1 MREISEKRPV
11 PSDAALPVSCLV
23 CGLKDFEI
31 ILQKNDFEI
40 FRCRQCGFGSVA
52 PMPDDDFLLRFYE
65 QQEYFQSDGVFGYSD
80 YESKRE
86 FYLGLFRDHLRI
98 LNGHS
103 EPGRLL
109 DLGCGKGDFLSLAR
123 EAGWEVCGVEISD
136 SCRREAERRA
146 GVPVYSSPRYLSD
159 KREFFDVITMWEVIE
174 HLPHPDRVLSEVLPL
189 LRAGGLLAMT
199 TPNTRNLTA
208 LRSPARWSEY
218 KPPEHLLYFNF
229 DTIHQYLSERFNLQ
243 VLEVKG
249 IHRDLRLASS
259 GWVEAILDWASR
271 LRLRHET
278 RFDPRWWVYAM
289 LVRMFKE
296 APRRMSMALGTL
308 DPRLVDT
315 GIFVLARK

>member
-1 MREISEKRPV
+1 V
-11 PSDAALPVSCLV
+11 AALPVRCLV
-23 CGLKDFEI
+23 CGLADFELN
-31 ILQKNDFEI
+31 LQKNGFEI
-40 FRCRQCGFGSVA
+40 FRCLQCGFECVA
-52 PMPDDDFLLRFYE
+52 PMPDEKFLLGFYE
-65 QQEYFQSDGVFGYSD
+65 QQEYFRSDGAFGYSD

-86 FYLGLFRDHLRI
+86 FYLGLFRNYLRI

-109 DLGCGKGDFLSLAR
+109 DLGCGNGDFLKLAL
-123 EAGWEVCGVEISD
+123 EAGWDVYGVEISD

-146 GVPVYSSPRYLSD
+146 GVQVYSSPHCISE

-174 HLPHPDRVLSEVLPL
+174 HLPHPDRVLGEVLPL
-189 LRAGGLLAMT
+189 LRVGGLLAMT

-208 LRSPARWSEY
+208 LRSPARWAEY

-229 DTIHQYLSERFNLQ
+229 ETIHRYLSGRFNLQ
-243 VLEVKG
+243 VVEVKG

-259 GWVEAILDWASR
+259 GWIEAILDWASR
-271 LRLRHET
+271 LRSRHET

-289 LVRMFKE
+289 LVRVFKE
-296 APRRMSMALGTL
+296 TPRRLSMALGTL